1 MTRFDFAYNHALE
14 LPPLF
19 NQIAEAT
26 PQYGSTDFSREGP
39 ANCYTPRRN

>member
-26 PQYGSTDFSREGP
+26 PQLLNGFF
-39 ANCYTPRRN
+39 PRRPG